1 MTLYKEIELQE
12 KERIVDSLATE
23 NQMLQEPKTPTKEQI
38 KTIIG
43 NVPREFDNFW
53 YSSNLTSFI
62 IFVITEWEKIRN
74 KPN

>member
-1 MTLYKEIELQE
+1 MNLYEEIELQE
-12 KERIVDSLATE
+12 NERIVDSLATE

-43 NVPREFDNFW
+43 NVPREFDTFW
-53 YSSNLTSFI
+53 HNSNLTSFI

-74 KPN
+74 S